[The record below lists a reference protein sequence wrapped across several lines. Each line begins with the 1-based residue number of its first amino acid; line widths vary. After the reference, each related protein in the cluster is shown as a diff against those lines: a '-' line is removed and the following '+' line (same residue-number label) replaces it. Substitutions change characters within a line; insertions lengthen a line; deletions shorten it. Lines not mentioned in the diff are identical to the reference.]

1 VTLEEKVEL
10 LNSYYRPTR
19 AEISLNALQHNI
31 EAFRS
36 LIPADTKLLA
46 CVKANAYGHGAVGIS
61 REAERLGIDYLS
73 VAFLDEALQLRDA
86 GIQTPILVLGYT
98 GPEGVAVA
106 RQHGVTLTV
115 FSEEVA
121 AAIAALP
128 EDPQQLKVHIKVDS
142 GMGRLGLL
150 YGKEAADFVEQ
161 MLALPQVEVEG
172 MYTHFSCAD
181 EADKEYTM
189 GQHRRFQTT
198 VDMLQARGITLPII
212 HTGNSA
218 TGIDLPELT
227 GNMLRLGI
235 SLYGLYPSEEV
246 LKERVE
252 LKPILTVR
260 TRLTRVK
267 RLPKDIGISY
277 GKRYIT
283 EQEDECI
290 GTLPVGYAD
299 GFSRMMSGKVE
310 VLIRGQRV
318 PVVGTICM
326 DQCMVQLS
334 NLGADAVE
342 IQAGEDVVLIGSQGE
357 EQIRVEEIAVHT
369 GTINYEIICM
379 LANRVPRIYM
389 RDGVPVEIDNRLI

>member
-1 VTLEEKVEL
+1 

-31 EAFRS
+31 EAFRG

-73 VAFLDEALQLRDA
+73 VAFLDEALQLRHA
-86 GIQTPILVLGYT
+86 GVRTPILVLGYT
-98 GPEGVAVA
+98 GPEGLAVA

-128 EDPQQLKVHIKVDS
+128 DDPQRLKIHVKVDS

-150 YGKEAADFVEQ
+150 AGKESADFVQ
-161 MLALPQVEVEG
+161 RMLALPQVEVEG
-172 MYTHFSCAD
+172 MFTHFSCAD
-181 EADKEYTM
+181 ETDKEYTM
-189 GQHRRFQTT
+189 GQYRRFQAT
-198 VDMLQARGITLPII
+198 VDELQTRGITLPII

-235 SLYGLYPSEEV
+235 SLYGLYPSDEV

-252 LKPILTVR
+252 LKPILTLR
-260 TRLTRVK
+260 TQLTRVK
-267 RLPKDIGISY
+267 RLPKETGISY
-277 GKRYIT
+277 GKRYMT
-283 EQEDECI
+283 QQNEECI

-334 NLGADAVE
+334 SLDAQGE
-342 IQAGEDVVLIGSQGE
+342 SLQAGEEVVLIGSQGSDR
-357 EQIRVEEIAVHT
+357 ISVEEIGVHT
-369 GTINYEIICM
+369 GTINYEVVCM
-379 LANRVPRIYM
+379 LANRVPRVYV

>member
-1 VTLEEKVEL
+1 MD
-10 LNSYYRPTR
+10 SYYRPTR
-19 AEISLNALQHNI
+19 AEISLNALRHNI

-46 CVKANAYGHGAVGIS
+46 CVKANAYGHGAVGIA

-73 VAFLDEALQLRDA
+73 VAFLDEALQLRYA

-98 GPEGVAVA
+98 GPEGLALA
-106 RQHGVTLTV
+106 RQHQITLMV
-115 FSEEVA
+115 FSEDVA
-121 AAIAALP
+121 EAAAALP
-128 EDPQQLKVHIKVDS
+128 EDPEQPLKVHVKVDS

-150 YGKEAADFVEQ
+150 AGQEAVDFVER
-161 MLALPQVEVEG
+161 MLTLPQVDVEG
-172 MYTHFSCAD
+172 IFTHFSCAD
-181 EADKEYTM
+181 ETNKEYTM
-189 GQHRRFQTT
+189 GQYRGFQATI
-198 VDMLQARGITLPII
+198 DELQTRGITLPII

-235 SLYGLYPSEEV
+235 SLYGLYPSKEV
-246 LKERVE
+246 MKERVA
-252 LKPILTVR
+252 LKPILTLR

-267 RLPKDIGISY
+267 RLPKDTGISY
-277 GKRYIT
+277 GKRYMT
-283 EQEDECI
+283 QQEEECI

-326 DQCMVQLS
+326 DQCMVKLS
-334 NLGADAVE
+334 GLEEQGE
-342 IQAGEDVVLIGSQGE
+342 SLQAGEEVVLIGSQGGE
-357 EQIRVEEIAVHT
+357 RISVEEIADHT
-369 GTINYEIICM
+369 GTINYETVCM
-379 LANRVPRIYM
+379 LTDRIPRIYI
-389 RDGVPVEIDNRLI
+389 RDGVPVEIDNRLL